1 MDRPTASASATAAS
15 DIAPDSWTL
24 RLAPAAAR
32 PYLRLMRIDRP
43 IGTWLLL
50 FPGWWSLSL
59 AAAAEGD
66 WPDWRLAALF
76 AAGALLMRGAGCT
89 YNDLVDRDIDARVA
103 RTASRPIP
111 SGEVSPRQ
119 AVIFIV
125 VLLVLGLLV
134 LVQMNPFAIAL
145 GAGSLAL
152 IAVYP
157 FLKRFTYWPQAWLGL
172 TFNWGALLGWAAVT
186 GGLALP
192 PLLLYAAGIAWTLGY
207 DTIYAHQDKEDDA
220 LVGVKSTALRFAG
233 ATKSWLAFFYGLTV
247 LLLAAV
253 GLAAGMAWPFYAGIA
268 AVAAHFAWQIA
279 SLDIDDPGNCLVRFK
294 ANRFVGWLLLA
305 GIIAAGQLAM

>member
-1 MDRPTASASATAAS
+1 
-15 DIAPDSWTL
+15 
-24 RLAPAAAR
+24 
-32 PYLRLMRIDRP
+32 
-43 IGTWLLL
+43 L

>member
-1 MDRPTASASATAAS
+1 MRPSIGHPPAAATAS
-15 DIAPDSWTL
+15 DIAPDSWAL

-32 PYLRLMRIDRP
+32 PYLRLIRIDRP

-50 FPGWWSLSL
+50 FPCWWSLSL
-59 AAAAEGD
+59 AAAAEGR
-66 WPDWRLAALF
+66 WPDWRLAVLF

-157 FLKRFTYWPQAWLGL
+157 FLKRFTYWPQAWL
-172 TFNWGALLGWAAVT
+172 
-186 GGLALP
+186 
-192 PLLLYAAGIAWTLGY
+192 
-207 DTIYAHQDKEDDA
+207 
-220 LVGVKSTALRFAG
+220 
-233 ATKSWLAFFYGLTV
+233 
-247 LLLAAV
+247 
-253 GLAAGMAWPFYAGIA
+253 
-268 AVAAHFAWQIA
+268 
-279 SLDIDDPGNCLVRFK
+279 
-294 ANRFVGWLLLA
+294 
-305 GIIAAGQLAM
+305 